1 MTHRKNLICSLV
13 ASALVAGLTGF
24 AVPALAQSSSRAN
37 LSGSHDA
44 PFRADPEVRTTE
56 KRAGTAMF
64 SNDCPLNQK
73 MYVTVRKNYGKV
85 DVIVAPNK
93 SVSKRVDR
101 GDKFAAR
108 CGVVVARNAAFA
120 WIKLNGSGD

>member
-1 MTHRKNLICSLV
+1 MTHRKYLICSLV
-13 ASALVAGLTGF
+13 AAALVAGLT
-24 AVPALAQSSSRAN
+24 VPALAQSSSRAN

-56 KRAGTAMF
+56 KRAGTALF

-73 MYVTVRKNYGKV
+73 MYVTLRKNFGKV
-85 DVIVAPNK
+85 DVIVPPNK
-93 SVSKRVDR
+93 SVSRRVER

-108 CGVVVARNAAFA
+108 CGVVVARNAAFR